1 MRVGDTLCANVF
13 RPEAPGAYPV
23 IMTLG
28 PYGKDVHVSQFMPS
42 AWEHIQT
49 SQPDILAKSSCK
61 YLVFETPDPEV
72 WVPQGY
78 VVVKIDSRGAGK
90 TPGFLDVNSP
100 AESRDLYDAIE
111 WAGVQDWSSG
121 RVGLSGVSYLAMNQ
135 WQVAALQPPSAP
147 KLYVF
152 AAGAGGGFSDV
163 TASYSRGAGAG
174 GANLPAWTWWPVT
187 RPPNRAV
194 AGSICKPLK

>member
-1 MRVGDTLCANVF
+1 
-13 RPEAPGAYPV
+13 
-23 IMTLG
+23 MTLG

-49 SQPDILAKSSCK
+49 SQPGILAKSSCK

-111 WAGVQDWSSG
+111 WAAVQDWSTG
-121 RVGLSGVSYLAMNQ
+121 NVGLNGVSYLCMTQWPVAAMN
-135 WQVAALQPPSAP
+135 PPHCKAIIPWEGVSDM
-147 KLYVF
+147 YRDWSF
-152 AAGAGGGFSDV
+152 HGGMPE
-163 TASYSRGAGAG
+163 TAFNPYWYKR
-174 GANLPAWTWWPVT
+174 
-187 RPPNRAV
+187 
-194 AGSICKPLK
+194 SIY